1 MDLKCSA
8 EGSTIRYSNRGWL
21 RAARTSSSKSEAHSD
36 VHPHDDE
43 VLAAQGIISRFYAP
57 FYKRMSLLSW
67 NMCATDSSGVPA
79 QAFANTA
86 RAELVS
92 PFMRDRERE

>member
-8 EGSTIRYSNRGWL
+8 EGSTIRYNNGRGLW
-21 RAARTSSSKSEAHSD
+21 RAARTPSSKSEAHSD
-36 VHPHDDE
+36 VHTHDDE
-43 VLAAQGIISRFYAP
+43 VLAAQGIISKFYAP

-86 RAELVS
+86 RAQLCPAVHAR
-92 PFMRDRERE
+92 P